1 MNTALWDSL
10 FPPSFCFDYP
20 RYEYDLGPHSGHERW
35 LSKNTMDD
43 GRRTTGCGFGRG
55 LRSGR
60 HCGGH
65 AALSDIFT
73 LFKIVGQAIWCI

>member
-1 MNTALWDSL
+1 MDEYGTFGTLYSHL
-10 FPPSFCFDYP
+10 LFCFDYP

-65 AALSDIFT
+65 AALSRY
-73 LFKIVGQAIWCI
+73 LHSV